1 MQRGFFFWSSF
12 FQSSFFQSSFFQK
25 KKKRRE
31 AVCGSCAE
39 VRIAAAVLLQQKKGN
54 QIICFFGYT
63 FTERFS
69 YSDQI
74 QRTVFG

>member
-1 MQRGFFFWSSF
+1 MVLVQE
-12 FQSSFFQSSFFQK
+12 K
-25 KKKRRE
+25 KK
-31 AVCGSCAE
+31 S
-39 VRIAAAVLLQQKKGN
+39 AAVLLQQKKKRRPDNPVFAAGKRQPDN
-54 QIICFFGYT
+54 LFLGIF

>member
-1 MQRGFFFWSSF
+1 MVLVQE
-12 FQSSFFQSSFFQK
+12 K
-25 KKKRRE
+25 KKNQQQFFCSRKKRQPDNPVFAIGKRQPDNLFL
-31 AVCGSCAE
+31 G
-39 VRIAAAVLLQQKKGN
+39 I
-54 QIICFFGYT
+54 F

>member
-1 MQRGFFFWSSF
+1 MQRGFFFLEQF
-12 FQSSFFQSSFFQK
+12 FPEQFFSE
-25 KKKRRE
+25 KKRRE

-39 VRIAAAVLLQQKKGN
+39 IRIAAAVLLQQKKGS
-54 QIICFFGYT
+54 QIIYFFGYT

-74 QRTVFG
+74 